1 MFAGGGSTTN
11 TIDKISFTNLG
22 NSIDFGDLTRTFNVH
37 VMLLMDMVV

>member
-11 TIDKISFTNLG
+11 IDKISFTNLG

-37 VMLLMDMVV
+37 VGVLMDMVV